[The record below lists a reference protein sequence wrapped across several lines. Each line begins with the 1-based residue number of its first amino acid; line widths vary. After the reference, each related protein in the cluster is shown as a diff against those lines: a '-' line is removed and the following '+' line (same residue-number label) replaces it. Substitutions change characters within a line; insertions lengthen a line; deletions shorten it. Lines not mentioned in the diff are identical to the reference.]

1 MCKYTKLF
9 HKLHDV
15 VCKRRKKIT
24 QIITQGREI
33 MAEAVETKEVVEA
46 KKGGSNILL
55 IIVVVMLFLILA
67 GGAAAAYFMLNE
79 DTEVLDDAQ
88 QAKQTK
94 VTKAPVATTAQQ
106 TTTTRSTD
114 YAQVG
119 PMYPMDQFIVNLY
132 NEGSSRYL
140 KTTITF
146 ELSIPELS
154 AEMDTKKPLIRDIVI
169 KTLSAKTYE
178 EISTIRGKENL
189 KDEIA
194 MKVNQV
200 LSDGKIN
207 NLFFTDFVIQ

>member
-1 MCKYTKLF
+1 
-9 HKLHDV
+9 
-15 VCKRRKKIT
+15 
-24 QIITQGREI
+24 
-33 MAEAVETKEVVEA
+33 MAEAVETQEVAVEA

-55 IIVVVMLFLILA
+55 IIVVVMLFLILV

-88 QAKQTK
+88 QAKQSQI
-94 VTKAPVATTAQQ
+94 VAAPAGAASQ
-106 TTTTRSTD
+106 TSFTRNTD
-114 YAQVG
+114 YSQIG

-140 KTTITF
+140 KSTINF
-146 ELSIPELS
+146 ELSVAELS
-154 AEMDTKKPLIRDIVI
+154 IEMDTKKPLIRDIVI

-194 MKVNQV
+194 VKVNQV
-200 LSDGKIN
+200 LSDGQVN

>member
-1 MCKYTKLF
+1 
-9 HKLHDV
+9 
-15 VCKRRKKIT
+15 
-24 QIITQGREI
+24 
-33 MAEAVETKEVVEA
+33 MAEAVETQEVVES

-88 QAKQTK
+88 QAKQTQ
-94 VTKAPVATTAQQ
+94 VVAATPAKTGNQA
-106 TTTTRSTD
+106 TSSRSTD
-114 YAQVG
+114 YSQIG

-140 KTTITF
+140 KSTINF
-146 ELSIPELS
+146 ELSMAELS
-154 AEMDTKKPLIRDIVI
+154 VEMDTKKPLIRDIVI

-200 LSDGKIN
+200 LSDGQVN

>member
-1 MCKYTKLF
+1 
-9 HKLHDV
+9 
-15 VCKRRKKIT
+15 
-24 QIITQGREI
+24 
-33 MAEAVETKEVVEA
+33 MAEAVETPEVVET

-88 QAKQTK
+88 QAKQAQVVAAPTATK
-94 VTKAPVATTAQQ
+94 GTATS
-106 TTTTRSTD
+106 RSTD
-114 YAQVG
+114 YSKIG

-140 KTTITF
+140 KTTINF
-146 ELSIPELS
+146 ELSVAELS
-154 AEMDTKKPLIRDIVI
+154 IEMDTKKPLIRDIVI

-200 LSDGKIN
+200 LSDGQVN

>member
-1 MCKYTKLF
+1 
-9 HKLHDV
+9 
-15 VCKRRKKIT
+15 
-24 QIITQGREI
+24 
-33 MAEAVETKEVVEA
+33 MAEAVETPKVVES

-55 IIVVVMLFLILA
+55 IIVVIMLFLILA
-67 GGAAAAYFMLNE
+67 GGAATAYFMLNE
-79 DTEVLDDAQ
+79 DTEVLDDANK
-88 QAKQTK
+88 AKHET
-94 VTKAPVATTAQQ
+94 VVATPVAQQ
-106 TTTTRSTD
+106 GSSTTRSTD
-114 YAQVG
+114 YSQIG

-140 KTTITF
+140 KTTINF
-146 ELSIPELS
+146 ELSVAELS
-154 AEMDTKKPLIRDIVI
+154 VEMDTKKPLIRDIVI

-200 LSDGKIN
+200 LSDGIVN